1 MADLANEDVLN
12 RVVEHDRPGRSF
24 VEIEG
29 SRWGE
34 LILPAP
40 DEAAQRQSD
49 GLRALAVTS
58 FSVSL
63 DLLGALV
70 AYERAHPGQFRL
82 EAVATDDPINAD
94 ARIGV
99 RKRLWRQFT
108 PAERMATEV
117 QTIEAALQAGVPV
130 YTGEIKIAGFRRQ
143 LGSWRPDAII
153 VCGCGQI
160 FDRQIIESPRCGV
173 YNFHPADLARGHGAG
188 PQPYED
194 LVARGDPWTCWTL
207 HRMTVAVDSGP
218 IVGQS
223 PRIFVGDAEGRV
235 IEDPKLFLDKI
246 TEAIGPMAAI
256 LADELVRQDGPV
268 AQVDFAARFPD
279 DLVAKI
285 RAPILR

>member
-1 MADLANEDVLN
+1 MTDVANEDVLN
-12 RVVEHDRPGRSF
+12 RAVEHERPGRRF
-24 VEIEG
+24 VDIEG

-40 DEAAQRQSD
+40 DETPRRQRG

-63 DLLGALV
+63 ELLGAL
-70 AYERAHPGQFRL
+70 AGYERAHPGRFRL
-82 EAVATDDPINAD
+82 EAVATDDPINAE
-94 ARIGV
+94 ARIGL
-99 RKRLWRQFT
+99 RKRLWRQYT
-108 PAERMATEV
+108 QAERIATEV
-117 QTIEAALQAGVPV
+117 RTVEAALQAGVPV
-130 YTGEIKIAGFRRQ
+130 YTGEIKVEGFRRQ
-143 LGSWRPDAII
+143 LAGWRPDAII

-160 FDRQIIESPRCGV
+160 FDRPIIEAPRCGV

-207 HRMTVAVDSGP
+207 HRITVAIDSGP

-235 IEDPKLFLDKI
+235 VRDAKLYLDRMM
-246 TEAIGPMAAI
+246 EAVGPMAAI
-256 LADELVRQDGPV
+256 LVDELVRRDGPV
-268 AQVDFAARFPD
+268 AQVDFSARFPD
-279 DLVAKI
+279 DLVA
-285 RAPILR
+285 RLEAPIL